1 MKPNIFCLSIDS
13 LRQDK
18 CLGKSKTSV
27 TPNLDKLIQ
36 NGTFFNQIFSTA
48 PVTMPSLSSIFT
60 GLYPFECT
68 QRLLLTLSHFYLL

>member
-36 NGTFFNQIFSTA
+36 NGTFFNQIVSTA
-48 PVTMPSLSSIFT
+48 PVILP
-60 GLYPFECT
+60 
-68 QRLLLTLSHFYLL
+68 TLNRFFNEF